1 MPLSALL
8 LVLGAAVSHTFWNF
22 LLKRDPR
29 RLDIQSGA
37 LVLAAVA
44 AAPVLFV
51 YPLSAIS
58 QEGWMLIVLSSLFEA
73 GYAFAL
79 NAAYGAGAMSL
90 VYPIAR
96 GTSPLIVTPV
106 ALIAFDERL
115 STPGVLGIVLIVAG
129 IYASHA
135 EAVRDAVGAKEAR
148 RAVAFALTSGLMTAG
163 YSLVNRA
170 GVRAVPL
177 PIYAYLVFLLDAI
190 VVALARRARGDAAW
204 PLRRRTPWLT
214 VAVVNVL
221 MCGSYLAVLSAMRFA
236 PVGYVVAVRESS
248 ILIALLVGVLMLRE
262 PPTPGRVAGGLA
274 IFAGLVVIALTR

>member
-8 LVLGAAVSHTFWNF
+8 LVLGAAFTHTFWNF
-22 LLKRDPR
+22 LLKRDAR

-44 AAPVLFV
+44 AAPVLFF
-51 YPLSAIS
+51 YSPSTITS
-58 QEGWMLIVLSSLFEA
+58 EGWTLIALSSLFEV

-106 ALIAFDERL
+106 ALLAFDERL
-115 STPGVLGIVLIVAG
+115 SVPGVLGIGLVVAG
-129 IYASHA
+129 ISASHA
-135 EAVRDAVGAKEAR
+135 EAVRDAVGAADAR
-148 RAVAFALTSGLMTAG
+148 RAVGFALLSGIMTAG

-170 GVRAVPL
+170 GVRVVPL
-177 PIYAYLVFLLDAI
+177 PVYAYLIFVLDAVVI
-190 VVALARRARGDAAW
+190 VIARWLRGDAAW
-204 PLRRRTPWLT
+204 PLRRDLPWRTMALVT
-214 VAVVNVL
+214 VL
-221 MCGSYLAVLSAMRFA
+221 MAASYLAVLSAMRIA
-236 PVGYVVAVRESS
+236 PVSYVVAARESS
-248 ILIALLVGVLMLRE
+248 ILVALLVSVLILRE
-262 PPTPGRVAGGLA
+262 PPTPGRIAGGLA